1 MAAADTNVRP
11 GRQAPA
17 ANARGARRSRLARL
31 LLQSLELLQLDR
43 KLLLLLASSL
53 MPACII
59 PIGPDW
65 QDPPGERNRRP
76 TLSRSRRARG
86 LAHGHARNHFQRD
99 GGRREPQRHAL
110 MSGGYS
116 NFPTTLSPIFSDEKP
131 PLSPSG
137 IRRFACPLSYPVD
150 MWTDEDQT
158 ITTHQITVAI
168 SDQPWVRVPSP
179 GERRHPCRGRNVAGD
194 HQLDLGAN
202 VSGSSHENGSCDV
215 AHPRDGRVVHGRRRS
230 QAPSTGGAGSS
241 GNYPRCSMDAQC
253 GSMRL
258 CVEGTC
264 LPPPGASALPWAVEI
279 QPFSPSQAAM
289 LTEKMMEPG
298 GNSWALQADRALEL
312 GATFD
317 ADAANASTITFP
329 SSANALLEISSLIP
343 GRPPLTFEGA
353 VRVSDKTATITV
365 PEGIQSRSGT
375 PSLSGTLRLIPL
387 APADQ
392 SSPPYRFSALIP
404 ATGSVLR
411 DAAAPTMTTFR
422 LAPYNRPSGVLVDA
436 LGAPKVGHTARAFLG
451 GTLVSSAAVT
461 QTDGRFVLLIP
472 GTVTEE
478 VNVQI
483 APASSGYD
491 PWYIFNKRALA
502 DDLGTVK
509 LPAYQVPNPDR
520 DPPFVFK
527 VQGPAASA
535 EPVAGATVRATTI
548 LSAPPTDPVGTTRF
562 WRTAMTTSEG
572 RAEMFLIPGANNT
585 TRAYTVDV
593 VPPAGTA
600 YAATCQTKQL
610 LAGGEVVTVEL
621 PRRPV
626 LSGTVMSALGGVVSG
641 VTVVATRDPGSP
653 NDCSLSPPTTVSVV
667 TGADGSFQ
675 LPLDPGTYQ
684 LDYDPPAGS
693 SSPRMT
699 EFEVAVDADV
709 VRPVLLA
716 APAIIEGDVQDAV
729 GMPLPNATVR
739 IYQPRCDTQGC
750 KTPFLRAKTQTDL
763 GGHFR
768 AVVED
773 PAAN

>member
-1 MAAADTNVRP
+1 MGGV
-11 GRQAPA
+11 GEQA
-17 ANARGARRSRLARL
+17 S
-31 LLQSLELLQLDR
+31 
-43 KLLLLLASSL
+43 
-53 MPACII
+53 
-59 PIGPDW
+59 
-65 QDPPGERNRRP
+65 P
-76 TLSRSRRARG
+76 T
-86 LAHGHARNHFQRD
+86 
-99 GGRREPQRHAL
+99 
-110 MSGGYS
+110 
-116 NFPTTLSPIFSDEKP
+116 
-131 PLSPSG
+131 
-137 IRRFACPLSYPVD
+137 
-150 MWTDEDQT
+150 
-158 ITTHQITVAI
+158 
-168 SDQPWVRVPSP
+168 
-179 GERRHPCRGRNVAGD
+179 
-194 HQLDLGAN
+194 
-202 VSGSSHENGSCDV
+202 
-215 AHPRDGRVVHGRRRS
+215 
-230 QAPSTGGAGSS
+230 GAGGNS

-253 GSMRL
+253 GSMRR
-258 CVEGTC
+258 CIEGTC
-264 LPPPGASALPWAVEI
+264 LPLPGTSVLPWAVEI

-289 LTEKMMEPG
+289 LTEKMIEPG
-298 GNSWALQADRALEL
+298 GNSWALQADAALNL

-329 SSANALLEISSLIP
+329 SSANVLLEISSLIP
-343 GRPPLTFEGA
+343 GRPPLTFEGT
-353 VRVSDKTATITV
+353 VRASDKTATITV

-375 PSLSGTLRLIPL
+375 QSLSGTLRLIPL

-436 LGAPKVGHTARAFLG
+436 LGAPKVGHTARAFLD
-451 GTLVSSAAVT
+451 GTLVSNAAVT

-478 VNVQI
+478 VILQI
-483 APASSGYD
+483 APPSSGYD

-509 LPAYQVPNPDR
+509 LPAYQVPNPSR
-520 DPPFVFK
+520 DPPFMFK
-527 VQGPAASA
+527 VQGPAPSA
-535 EPVAGATVRATTI
+535 QPVDGATVRATTI

-562 WRTAMTTSEG
+562 WRTAMTSDG
-572 RAEMFLIPGANNT
+572 SAAMFLIPGVNNT

-593 VPPAGTA
+593 VPPAGNA

-641 VTVVATRDPGSP
+641 VTVVATRDPASP
-653 NDCSLSPPTTVSVV
+653 NDCTLSPPTTVSVV

-693 SSPRMT
+693 SSPRLT
-699 EFEVAVDADV
+699 EFAVPVDV
-709 VRPVLLA
+709 DLVRPVQLA
-716 APAIIEGDVQDAV
+716 APAIIEGDVQDATR
-729 GMPLPNATVR
+729 MPLPNATVR

-750 KTPFLRAKTQTDL
+750 KTPWLRAETHTDL

-768 AVVED
+768 AVVENP
-773 PAAN
+773 PAN